1 MGFSKMGIS
10 GLLMPLVIWYTLVP
24 EPPAYTIP
32 FMFKMLFDVKTL
44 AACCSQAMF
53 GIYVLVY
60 LM

>member
-1 MGFSKMGIS
+1 MGIS
-10 GLLMPLVIWYTLVP
+10 CLRMLLVFGYTLVP
-24 EPPAYTIP
+24 EPPANTIP